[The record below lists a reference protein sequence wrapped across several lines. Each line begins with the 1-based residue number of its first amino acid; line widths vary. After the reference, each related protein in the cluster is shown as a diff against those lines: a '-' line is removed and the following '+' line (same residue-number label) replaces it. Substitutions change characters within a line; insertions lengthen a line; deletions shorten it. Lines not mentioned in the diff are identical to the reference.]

1 MAWLKKMIEVL
12 MAYYTRTRRPVY
24 LVMGMCVSLLVT
36 VLGFNFDASWR
47 RQTEAGVEE
56 LKVGTSGGAGVVG
69 EVVGWAAVAFFVICA
84 SIVVFELVREFR
96 AASRKRVICV
106 ELRGLVD
113 TTATPLKSA
122 IPPSYIGR
130 REDCLV
136 NVRDYLTG
144 TPPNVQAAISTL
156 SLIPEQVRLRCGD
169 TIQADVTVVAGGI
182 LQVPLLF
189 YAGMLLN
196 DGGSKEF
203 FDWERTRHAWQ
214 ELAGIDDGDRFEVL
228 DTDVLVEGIEEVVLA
243 VSVSYRIREEHLKNT
258 FETIP
263 VVRLQLSNSAL
274 NELWSKEKQVALL
287 DQFLKAINK
296 LSDRGIKRI
305 HLVLAAPASLSLRI
319 GSAYDR
325 NMPEVL
331 VYQFEPKQPLHY
343 PWSVAMP
350 RAEGAHAQFVP
361 TQQPLH

>member
-1 MAWLKKMIEVL
+1 MVWLKKMIEVL

-24 LVMGMCVSLLVT
+24 LLMGMCVSLLAMVF
-36 VLGFNFDASWR
+36 GFSFDASWR

-56 LKVGTSGGAGVVG
+56 LKVGTSGGVGVVG
-69 EVVGWAAVAFFVICA
+69 DVVGWAAVAIFVICA
-84 SIVVFELVREFR
+84 GIIIFELVREFR
-96 AASRKRVICV
+96 ATNRKRVICV

-113 TTATPLKSA
+113 TTATPLKNA
-122 IPPSYIGR
+122 IPPKYIGR

-136 NVRDYLTG
+136 NVRDFLTG
-144 TPPNVQAAISTL
+144 TAPNVQAAISTL
-156 SLIPEQVRLRCGD
+156 SLIPEQVRLRSGD

-214 ELAGIDDGDRFEVL
+214 ELEGIDDDERFEAL
-228 DTDVLVEGIEEVVLA
+228 NTDVIVEGTEEVVLA

-258 FETIP
+258 FDTTP
-263 VVRLQLSNSAL
+263 VVRLQLPNSAL
-274 NELWSKEKQVALL
+274 NDLWSKDKQVALL

-305 HLVLAAPASLSLRI
+305 HLVLAAPASLSLRF

-350 RAEGAHAQFVP
+350 RTEGAHAQFVS
-361 TQQPLH
+361 TQQLVH